1 MKSNLAN
8 LTEQP
13 MEVYMIKW
21 KGWHNDRMLVVIPDD
36 LKKLTEKQYAALAE
50 IAEFLYPRGFYD

>member
-8 LTEQP
+8 LTAETMQT
-13 MEVYMIKW
+13 YKIKYN
-21 KGWHNDRMLVVIPDD
+21 GWHNDRMLVVAADD

-50 IAEFLYPRGFYD
+50 IAELLYPRGFYD